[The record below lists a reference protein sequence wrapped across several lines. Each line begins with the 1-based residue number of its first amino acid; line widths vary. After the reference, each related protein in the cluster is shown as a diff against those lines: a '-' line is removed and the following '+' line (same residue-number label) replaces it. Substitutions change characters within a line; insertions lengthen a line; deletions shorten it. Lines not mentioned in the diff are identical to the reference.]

1 MFDILRKNKLKI
13 LAVVLAAGTW
23 YVINRQIISEDAEFR
38 LPVKILVAPD
48 MVVTKQTPKNV
59 RITVRG
65 PSEQIAKFEQ
75 RMYPV
80 EIDLTRQ
87 SVPRE
92 KEVIISRE
100 KIQGIVPS
108 ELKVLSH
115 LPRHVVVMIDKKIE
129 VNLPV
134 EVSIIGRPR
143 YGFKLFETS
152 VRPQYYKFQAAA
164 AKLEN
169 ITSIRT
175 ETINVSKVTGSF
187 EQKVKLIDP
196 IENKPLTAQV
206 TAIINIQPEYREK
219 IFKEVPVKLMFERSL
234 DKKVALDPGA
244 VDVMLEGRSDEIE
257 KIGIDDISLHIA
269 ISSDMDGQFQLNPTA
284 YISNK
289 YKTVRIKGDLPAIK
303 VDVGLSL

>member
-1 MFDILRKNKLKI
+1 MFDILRKSKLKI

-23 YVINRQIISEDAEFR
+23 YIINSQIISEDAEFM
-38 LPVKILVAPD
+38 LPVKILVAKD
-48 MVVTKQTPKNV
+48 MVVTKQVPKNV

-65 PSEQIAKFEQ
+65 PAGEISKFEQ
-75 RMYPV
+75 KLYPV

-100 KIQGIVPS
+100 KIQQNIPS
-108 ELKVLSH
+108 ELKILNH
-115 LPRHVVVMIDKKIE
+115 LPRHVVVMVDKKIE
-129 VNLPV
+129 VKLPV
-134 EVSIIGRPR
+134 EISIAGRPR
-143 YGFKLFETS
+143 YGYKLFKTS
-152 VRPQYYKFQAAA
+152 VRPQYYKFKAAA

-175 ETINVSKVTGSF
+175 EAIDISKVIGSF
-187 EQKVKLIDP
+187 EQKINLIDP
-196 IENKPLTAQV
+196 IDNKPLTRQV

-244 VDVMLEGRSDEIE
+244 IDIMLEGRADEID
-257 KIGIDDISLHIA
+257 KIQLPDISLHIT
-269 ISSDMDGQFQLNPTA
+269 ITPDMEGEFQLNPTA

-289 YKTVRIKGDLPAIK
+289 YKTIRIKSDLPAIK
-303 VDVGLSL
+303 VNVMLSI